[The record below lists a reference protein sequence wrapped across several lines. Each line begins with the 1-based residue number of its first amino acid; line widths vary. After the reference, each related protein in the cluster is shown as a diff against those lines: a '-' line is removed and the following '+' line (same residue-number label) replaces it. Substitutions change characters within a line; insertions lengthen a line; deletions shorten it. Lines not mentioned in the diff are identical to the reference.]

1 MWAEAGEK
9 NTRYFLR
16 LENRH
21 AVKKAIS
28 RLVNDQNQTITDQ
41 KEILKE
47 ISDFYRNLY
56 MQPLRKFD
64 KQAMIDELKKIDLP
78 LVDGAQKTNCDR
90 AISENECLIITLRSF
105 SKNKYPGLDGLTPEF
120 YLCFWDEIKPIF
132 IRALNLL
139 WKEGVLTNSQRQGII
154 TVLPKPN
161 KDHLKITNYC
171 PITLQNV
178 DYKIISKVINT
189 RMRKTLSQLI
199 HPDQNGFQ
207 KNRNI
212 SNNIRL
218 TFDVI
223 DYVNHRNIPG
233 AILSLDIQKAFDSI
247 DWLFVKGKLE
257 RCQFGVNL
265 IKCVEILYTRPE
277 CYAIN
282 NGYISDIIKVKRG
295 VRQGDPLSF
304 TLFVLAIEW
313 LAESLRQGSYQG
325 IKVKDKEIKES
336 LFADD
341 TLVFL
346 EGTKNDFDI
355 VFDILHKFGELSGCK
370 INGSKSK
377 AFYIGNFW
385 DSSNKY
391 RENKGL
397 TWPVD
402 IVTYLGI
409 TIPVGKEK
417 KNIFEL
423 NFANTVN
430 KIRSILNVWSSRSLS
445 LLDKITIIKSLVI
458 PILIYKVSL
467 VPCEIPK
474 KFIQEVN
481 KTIFQFIWGSKWE
494 RVARSKLCND
504 IKNGGANTIDIE
516 PYIIALRLNWMIK
529 FLDDA
534 CNSSWKEIERFF
546 SLVDVTLAL
555 RPSRS
560 IHEQN
565 ARICSI
571 TKYAGF
577 YRRFAKIHENLL
589 WRRMV

>member
-1 MWAEAGEK
+1 
-9 NTRYFLR
+9 
-16 LENRH
+16 
-21 AVKKAIS
+21 
-28 RLVNDQNQTITDQ
+28 
-41 KEILKE
+41 
-47 ISDFYRNLY
+47 

-90 AISENECLIITLRSF
+90 AISENECLTALRSF
-105 SKNKYPGLDGLTPEF
+105 SKNKSPGLDGLTPEF
-120 YLCFWDEIKPIF
+120 YLCFWDEIKSMF
-132 IRALNLL
+132 IRALNFS

-161 KDHLKITNYC
+161 KDHLKITNYR
-171 PITLQNV
+171 PITLLNV

-189 RMRKTLSQLI
+189 RMQKTLSRLI

-223 DYVNHRNIPG
+223 DYVNYRNIPG

-247 DWLFVKGKLE
+247 DWLFVKGMLE
-257 RCQFGVNL
+257 RYQFGMNL
-265 IKCVEILYTRPE
+265 IRWVEILYTKPE
-277 CYAIN
+277 CYVIN

-295 VRQGDPLSF
+295 VRQGDPLSP

-325 IKVKDKEIKES
+325 IKVKDKEIKVS

-346 EGTKNDFDI
+346 EGNKNDFDI

-377 AFYIGNFW
+377 AFFIGSLRN
-385 DSSNKY
+385 SSNKY

-402 IVTYLGI
+402 TVTYLGI

-430 KIRSILNVWSSRSLS
+430 KIKSILNVWSSRSLS
-445 LLDKITIIKSLVI
+445 LLGKITIIKSLVV

-504 IKNGGANTIDIE
+504 IKNGRANMIDIE
-516 PYIIALRLNWMIK
+516 TYIIALRLNWMIK
-529 FLDDA
+529 FLDEA
-534 CNSSWKEIERFF
+534 YNSLWKEIERIFF
-546 SLVDVTLAL
+546 PWST
-555 RPSRS
+555 
-560 IHEQN
+560 
-565 ARICSI
+565 
-571 TKYAGF
+571 
-577 YRRFAKIHENLL
+577 
-589 WRRMV
+589 

>member
-1 MWAEAGEK
+1 MVRSRALWTEAGEK

-21 AVKKAIS
+21 AGKKAIS

-56 MQPLRKFD
+56 MQPLRQFD
-64 KQAMIDELKKIDLP
+64 KQAMIDELKKTDLP

-90 AISENECLIITLRSF
+90 AISENECLIALQSF
-105 SKNKYPGLDGLTPEF
+105 SKNKSPGLDGLTPEF
-120 YLCFWDEIKPIF
+120 YLCFWDEIKSMF
-132 IRALNLL
+132 IRAHNFS
-139 WKEGVLTNSQRQGII
+139 WKEGVLTNSQRQGMI

-161 KDHLKITNYC
+161 KDHLKITNYR
-171 PITLQNV
+171 PITLLNV

-189 RMRKTLSQLI
+189 RMQKTLSQLI

-212 SNNIRL
+212 NNNFRL

-247 DWLFVKGKLE
+247 DWLFVKGMLE
-257 RCQFGVNL
+257 RYQFGVNL
-265 IKCVEILYTRPE
+265 IKWVEILYTRPE

-295 VRQGDPLSF
+295 VRQGDPLSP
-304 TLFVLAIEW
+304 TLFVLAIER

-325 IKVKDKEIKES
+325 IKVKDKEIKVS

-346 EGTKNDFDI
+346 EGNKNDFDI

-377 AFYIGNFW
+377 AFYIGNLRN
-385 DSSNKY
+385 SSNKY

-397 TWPVD
+397 TWHVD
-402 IVTYLGI
+402 TVTYLGI

-445 LLDKITIIKSLVI
+445 LLGKITIIKSLVV
-458 PILIYKVSL
+458 PILIYKVSP

-481 KTIFQFIWGSKWE
+481 KTIFQFIWESKWE

-504 IKNGGANTIDIE
+504 IKNGGANMIDIE
-516 PYIIALRLNWMIK
+516 TYIIALRLNWMIK

-534 CNSSWKEIERFF
+534 YNSSWKEIERIFF
-546 SLVDVTLAL
+546 
-555 RPSRS
+555 P
-560 IHEQN
+560 
-565 ARICSI
+565 
-571 TKYAGF
+571 G
-577 YRRFAKIHENLL
+577 RRDLGATF
-589 WRRMV
+589 